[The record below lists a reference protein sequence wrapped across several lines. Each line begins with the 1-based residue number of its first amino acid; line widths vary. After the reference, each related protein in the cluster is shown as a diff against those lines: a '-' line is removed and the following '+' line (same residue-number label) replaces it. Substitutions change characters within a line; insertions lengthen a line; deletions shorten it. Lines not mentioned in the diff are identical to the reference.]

1 MRDSFWLIVPGAL
14 FLPSCFST
22 TQTEPSEVPRR
33 GDYKTS
39 VRAWMGPHE
48 AKDQDGPATTSWSR
62 YEFVRTD
69 GTERKVVVGLGRG
82 FETLCRAQGGSP
94 AHFEDFELKE
104 NLHTCVR
111 EGRDVFGMG
120 VRLEEPRHQAVWF
133 GKSRKGGRGLLEG
146 EKVQPIVVEHFD
158 ERQVR
163 EPSRRAAQRQAA
175 KQAERERL
183 RANNEAHGRYLQKF
197 QSELTPGALVKVSTL
212 VNPGPGGPP
221 GPGNLRPA
229 FREGTVVELKPELV
243 LIQFPD
249 ALEWIRTG
257 EVLPP

>member
-1 MRDSFWLIVPGAL
+1 MRDSFWLIVAGAL
-14 FLPSCFST
+14 FLPSCLST
-22 TQTEPSEVPRR
+22 TQTEPSEVPRS

-48 AKDQDGPATTSWSR
+48 AVGQGAPATTGWSR

-69 GTERKVVVGLGRG
+69 GTERAVVAELGRG
-82 FETLCRAQGGSP
+82 FETLCKDQGGSP
-94 AHFEDFELKE
+94 ALSSDYKLKE
-104 NLHTCVR
+104 ELHTCVR
-111 EGRDVFGMG
+111 EGREVFGMS
-120 VRLEEPRHQAVWF
+120 VRLGAPRSEFVWF
-133 GKSRKGGRGLLEG
+133 GKNKDGSRGLAGG
-146 EKVQPIVVEHFD
+146 ERIQPIVVEHFD
-158 ERQVR
+158 ERQIR
-163 EPSRRAAQRQAA
+163 EPSRRAAAREAA
-175 KQAERERL
+175 KQAERDRL
-183 RANNEAHGRYLQKF
+183 RANHEAYGRYMQKF
-197 QSELTPGALVKVSTL
+197 RSELTPGALVKVSTL

-229 FREGTVVELKPELV
+229 FREGTVVEVKPELV

>member
-1 MRDSFWLIVPGAL
+1 MR
-14 FLPSCFST
+14 
-22 TQTEPSEVPRR
+22 
-33 GDYKTS
+33 
-39 VRAWMGPHE
+39 
-48 AKDQDGPATTSWSR
+48 
-62 YEFVRTD
+62 
-69 GTERKVVVGLGRG
+69 
-82 FETLCRAQGGSP
+82 
-94 AHFEDFELKE
+94 
-104 NLHTCVR
+104 
-111 EGRDVFGMG
+111 
-120 VRLEEPRHQAVWF
+120 VRLDKPRHQAVWF
-133 GKSRKGGRGLLEG
+133 GTSPKGGRGLLEG

-183 RANNEAHGRYLQKF
+183 RANTQAHAQYLQKF
-197 QSELTPGALVKVSTL
+197 QSELTPGALVKVSAL

-221 GPGNLRPA
+221 GAGNLRPP

-249 ALEWIRTG
+249 ALEWIRTA